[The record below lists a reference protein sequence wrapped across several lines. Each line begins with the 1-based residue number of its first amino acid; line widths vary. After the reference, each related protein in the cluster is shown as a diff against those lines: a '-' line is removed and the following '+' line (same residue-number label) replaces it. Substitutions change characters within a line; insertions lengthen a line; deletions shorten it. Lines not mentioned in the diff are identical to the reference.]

1 MEMELSTGETEQK
14 FVDAILSVMGGR
26 IARGEINR
34 QTHLIIDLSMS
45 SIELL
50 NLIIACEREIG
61 VSPVDGDN
69 LDETF
74 STVGRAVDAL
84 HRMRAAKVGAK
95 ATSDHQAS

>member
-1 MEMELSTGETEQK
+1 METEWSVGETEQK
-14 FVDAILSVMGGR
+14 FVDAILSVMRDR

-45 SIELL
+45 SIDLL

-61 VSPVDGDN
+61 VSPVDSDN

-74 STVGRAVDAL
+74 STVGRAVEAL
-84 HRMRAAKVGAK
+84 HRMRTSRVRAR
-95 ATSDHQAS
+95 ATSDRQAS